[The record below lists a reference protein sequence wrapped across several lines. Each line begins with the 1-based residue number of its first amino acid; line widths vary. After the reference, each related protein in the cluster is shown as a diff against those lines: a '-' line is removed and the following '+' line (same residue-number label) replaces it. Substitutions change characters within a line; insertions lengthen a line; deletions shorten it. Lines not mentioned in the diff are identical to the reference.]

1 MTFDRYIAFYKPLSL
16 QQKITK
22 GKDMNI
28 KELFNLNGN
37 VCVSISLA
45 DLREFVSELVVEAA
59 AKPVK
64 SEEKYLTTDEVCEI
78 LHVSSNTLWR
88 WGKTGYLVPNKVGR
102 TPMYRQSDID
112 NLRQGNNK

>member
-1 MTFDRYIAFYKPLSL
+1 
-16 QQKITK
+16 
-22 GKDMNI
+22 MNI
-28 KELFNLNGN
+28 KELSNLGANVS
-37 VCVSISLA
+37 VCVTLA

-59 AKPVK
+59 AKPVE

-88 WGKTGYLVPNKVGR
+88 WNKSKYLCSVKVGR

-112 NLRQGNNK
+112 NLRQGNK